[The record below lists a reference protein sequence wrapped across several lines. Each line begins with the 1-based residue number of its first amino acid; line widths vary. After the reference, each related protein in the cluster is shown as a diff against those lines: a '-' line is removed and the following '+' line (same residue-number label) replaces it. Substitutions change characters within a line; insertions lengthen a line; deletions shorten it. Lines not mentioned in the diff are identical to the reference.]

1 MDQNLSVAGF
11 VENEQISSWSM
22 VKSVGMGGLEER
34 MCLRAGGR
42 TSVLGILDLPYIA
55 RYLGV
60 VLSAIIRVVSLAD

>member
-11 VENEQISSWSM
+11 VENEQISSWSV
-22 VKSVGMGGLEER
+22 VKSVGMGGLGRR

-42 TSVLGILDLPYIA
+42 TSVLGILDLPSIA

-60 VLSAIIRVVSLAD
+60 APYAIICVVRLAD